1 MSAEPL
7 QTHADL
13 LRASGVFDRSGRMR
27 RLFDYL
33 LDCTSKGKIP
43 KEIDIAL
50 EALDRDSTFDVT
62 QDAAVRVY
70 IYKLRRLLD
79 SYYARVGSDQHER
92 IVVAKGEYRLALEPI
107 PSAMTETAPP
117 GSGGQ
122 PGTDP
127 RRQKHPRRRGLLAA
141 LAVSLLLNGL
151 LATREFQGTTATDT
165 TAASWQNHP
174 VWSPILH
181 DNLPVILVLGDYYI
195 FGETDGADGIQRMV
209 REFNINSRTDLEQY
223 AQTHPEVAERY
234 MDLDLTYLPTSIG
247 PALRNLLPMLASQ
260 HKRIQVIPR
269 SELTTSMLTSADIIY
284 VGYLSALGSLH
295 QVVFSGSSFEVG
307 DTYDELVSSPDHQHY
322 LSQAADPRRGNQK
335 YRDYGYLSTFPGPNG
350 NRIII
355 IAGTR
360 DAAVAGVAESLTQPA
375 GAAQLAQESKAAAN
389 FEALYEVY
397 GVGNTNVGTKLLRAN
412 SLNSNAIW
420 RN

>member
-1 MSAEPL
+1 MSAETL

-13 LRASGVFDRSGRMR
+13 IRASGVFDRSERLR

-33 LDCTSKGKIP
+33 VDCTTRGKIP

-50 EALDRDSTFDVT
+50 EALGRDSTFDVT

-70 IYKLRRLLD
+70 IHKLRRLLD
-79 SYYARVGSDQHER
+79 GYYARVGPEQRER

-107 PSAMTETAPP
+107 QTAITAAVSPSDSELP
-117 GSGGQ
+117 Q
-122 PGTDP
+122 QKRP
-127 RRQKHPRRRGLLAA
+127 RRLGLPGV

-151 LATREFQGTTATDT
+151 LAAKAFHGNTPTDT
-165 TAASWQNHP
+165 TASWQNHP

-181 DNLPVILVLGDYYI
+181 DNLPVIIVLGDYYI
-195 FGETDGADGIQRMV
+195 FGETNGADGIERMV

-247 PALRNLLPMLASQ
+247 PALRNVLPMLASQ

-269 SELTTSMLTSADIIY
+269 SELTTSMLTSSDIVY

-295 QVVFSGSSFEVG
+295 QIVFSGSSFSIG
-307 DTYDELVSSPDHQHY
+307 DTYDELVSSSDQRHY
-322 LSQAADPRRGNQK
+322 LSQAADPRRGEQK
-335 YRDYGYLSTFPGPNG
+335 YRDYGYLSTFAGPNG
-350 NRIII
+350 NRIVII
-355 IAGTR
+355 SGTR
-360 DAAVAGVAESLTQPA
+360 DAAVSGVAESLTQPVLT
-375 GAAQLAQESKAAAN
+375 AQLAQQSKTTTN

-397 GVGNTNVGTKLLRAN
+397 GVGNTNVGMKLLRSN
-412 SLNSNAIW
+412 PLNSNAIW
-420 RN
+420 KN

>member
-1 MSAEPL
+1 MSAAPL

-13 LRASGVFDRSGRMR
+13 IRASGAFDRSGRLR

-33 LDCTSKGKIP
+33 LECTTKGKIP

-50 EALDRDSTFDVT
+50 EALDRDSSFDVT

-79 SYYARVGSDQHER
+79 DYYARVGPQQRER

-107 PSAMTETAPP
+107 LATGTEATAPADSEWP
-117 GSGGQ
+117 AVEPPQ
-122 PGTDP
+122 P
-127 RRQKHPRRRGLLAA
+127 RRPRPYGLLAA
-141 LAVSLLLNGL
+141 LAASLLLNGL
-151 LATREFQGTTATDT
+151 LATRALHGATEPETA
-165 TAASWQNHP
+165 SIWQSHP

-181 DNLPVILVLGDYYI
+181 DNLPVTIVLGDYYI
-195 FGETDGADGIQRMV
+195 FGETDGADGIERMV

-223 AQTHPEVAERY
+223 AQTHPKAAERY
-234 MDLDLTYLPTSIG
+234 MDLDLTYLPTAIG
-247 PALRNLLPMLASQ
+247 PALRNILPMLASQ

-284 VGYLSALGSLH
+284 VGYLSALGRLH
-295 QVVFSGSSFEVG
+295 QIVFSGSSFSVG
-307 DTYDELVSSPDHQHY
+307 DTYDELVSNKDQQHY
-322 LSQAADPRRGNQK
+322 LSQAADPRRGDQK
-335 YRDYGYLSTFPGPNG
+335 YRDYGYLSTFAGPNG

-355 IAGTR
+355 ISGTR

-375 GAAQLAQESKAAAN
+375 FTAQLTQQSKAVAN

-397 GVGNTNVGTKLLRAN
+397 GVGNTNVGTRLLRAN
-412 SLNSNAIW
+412 ALNSNAIW
-420 RN
+420 KD